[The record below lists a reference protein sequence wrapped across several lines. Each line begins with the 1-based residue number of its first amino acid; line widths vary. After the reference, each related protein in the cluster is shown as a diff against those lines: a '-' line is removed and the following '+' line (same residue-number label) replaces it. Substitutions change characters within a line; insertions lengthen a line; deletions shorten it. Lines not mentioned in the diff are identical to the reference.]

1 VNSEAGRK
9 RLDHYGKSTCTYL
22 MKLNG
27 KEVIG
32 NSSPSLLPSICLPMG
47 PASIS
52 EKISEKL

>member
-32 NSSPSLLPSICLPMG
+32 NLPPSLSPRICLPMG
-47 PASIS
+47 PAVN
-52 EKISEKL
+52 SEKLEKN